1 MKIKNSSITYFKGV
15 SILSFGLD
23 SELFTGLNNK
33 RLFSFDESLFEK
45 SLPTSFKEGKI
56 NLVADQKKTEGYKP
70 EQEFEVKSD
79 QWNILSLE
87 LDGLKY
93 ETFLSLRLSGKL
105 PGELEEA
112 IIQFALTKSKG
123 DTEVGTDI
131 ERSIKEVFSDVFRL
145 GLTKN
150 LNPFNLNSIIVKL
163 LSKITGV
170 SENTSIDSIL
180 VPWLTSMEIPFV
192 KEEESYLF
200 SVGVGPDHWNVE
212 IRPSESKK
220 IIHVFS
226 YLSITDYSPTLEKLE
241 NEISFI
247 NEEMKFGELE
257 IDREARILLLSSD
270 LDATMLTTEANLN
283 LSLEPIFGTM
293 NAVILAIKE
302 NHPNEQVFPNA

>member
-23 SELFTGLNNK
+23 SEVFTELINK

-56 NLVADQKKTEGYKP
+56 NLVADQKKTEGYEP

-170 SENTSIDSIL
+170 SENMSIDTIL
-180 VPWLTSMEIPFV
+180 VPWLTSMEIQFV
-192 KEEESYLF
+192 KEEISYLF

-270 LDATMLTTEANLN
+270 LDATMLTSEANLN
-283 LSLEPIFGTM
+283 LALEPIFGTM
-293 NAVILAIKE
+293 NAVILALKE